1 MAIPYGP
8 TAAQFKEILA
18 AYLAPLHDVTVT
30 EVPSDTEWMSTFYVA
45 SYPAEYIR
53 YVYYDNEDT
62 ETAAEF
68 NARQLTSC
76 VLDIYEWARLTEW

>member
-8 TAAQFKEILA
+8 TAAQFKEILE

-30 EVPSDTEWMSTFYVA
+30 EIPCDSEGIRKFYVA

-53 YVYYDNEDT
+53 YVYYDTTDT
-62 ETAAEF
+62 KTAMEF
-68 NARQLTSC
+68 NCRQLTSC
-76 VLDIYEWARLTEW
+76 VLDIYEWARMVEW